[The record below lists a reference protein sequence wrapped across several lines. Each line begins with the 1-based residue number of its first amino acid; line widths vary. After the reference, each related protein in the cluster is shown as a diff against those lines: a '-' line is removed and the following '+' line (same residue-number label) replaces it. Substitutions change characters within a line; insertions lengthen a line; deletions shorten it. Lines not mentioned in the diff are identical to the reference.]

1 MKEVMV
7 ITDSLSSI
15 SPELSEEYDVIVVPY
30 HLILDG
36 KDYLDNTF
44 DREQLFAR
52 LESYQNLPTHS
63 ACSTGEILK
72 AYRKASEK
80 AKGILFISLSSR
92 VSADYNAALQAKET
106 AKRELPDTAIEVA
119 DSLAVGGGELLVVL
133 AAARAANEGKSLSEV
148 AEIARRLAQQVT
160 FIIVP
165 QTLFFLERAG
175 RSGGEPG
182 IAKAPIPIYPLLA
195 MDAASGEAGRKF
207 MSKHRTKAKAI
218 EALLEMVKEKCGN
231 KKLHAAINYTNN
243 PEEAKALK
251 KLLSQ
256 FEVSELHITP
266 WSLVGSVVCGPR
278 SVSLGFYSED

>member
-1 MKEVMV
+1 MKEVIV
-7 ITDSLSSI
+7 ITDTLSAI
-15 SPELSEEYDVIVVPY
+15 SPELAEEYDVIVVPY

-44 DREQLFAR
+44 DREQLFTR

-63 ACSTGEILK
+63 ACSSGEILK
-72 AYRKASEK
+72 AYRKASQR
-80 AKGILFISLSSR
+80 AKSILFISLSSR
-92 VSADYNAALQAKET
+92 VSADYNAALQAKEV
-106 AKRELPDTAIEVA
+106 AKRELPDTAVEVA
-119 DSLAVGGGELLVVL
+119 DSRTVGGGELLVIL
-133 AAARAANEGKSLSEV
+133 AAARAANEGKSLSET

-207 MSKHRTKAKAI
+207 ISKHRTKAKAI
-218 EALLEMVKEKCGN
+218 EALLEMVKEKCAN

>member
-7 ITDSLSSI
+7 ITDTLSAI
-15 SPELSEEYDVIVVPY
+15 SPELAEEYDVIVVPY

-44 DREQLFAR
+44 DREQLFTR

-63 ACSTGEILK
+63 ACSSGEILK
-72 AYRKASEK
+72 AYRKASQR
-80 AKGILFISLSSR
+80 AKGILFVALSSR
-92 VSADYNAALQAKET
+92 VSADYNAALQAKEV
-106 AKRELPDTAIEVA
+106 AKRELPDTAVEVA
-119 DSLAVGGGELLVVL
+119 DSRTVGGGELLVVL
-133 AAARAANEGKSLSEV
+133 AAARAANEGKSLSET

-175 RSGGEPG
+175 RSGGEQKL
-182 IAKAPIPIYPLLA
+182 AKAPIPIYPLLA

-207 MSKHRTKAKAI
+207 ISKHRTKAKAI
-218 EALLEMVKEKCGN
+218 EALLEMVKEKCAN

-266 WSLVGSVVCGPR
+266 WSLVGCVVVGPHC
-278 SVSLGFYSED
+278 VSLGFYTED

>member
-7 ITDSLSSI
+7 ITDTLSAI
-15 SPELSEEYDVIVVPY
+15 SPELAEEYDVIVVPY

-44 DREQLFAR
+44 DRGELFKR
-52 LESYQNLPTHS
+52 LGSYQNLPTHS
-63 ACSTGEILK
+63 ACTIGEILE
-72 AYRKASEK
+72 AYKKASQR
-80 AKGILFISLSSR
+80 AKSILFISLSSSL
-92 VSADYNAALQAKET
+92 SADYNAALQAKEK
-106 AKRELPDTAIEVA
+106 AKQELPDTAVEVV
-119 DSLAVGGGELLVVL
+119 DSRTVGGGELLVVL
-133 AAARAANEGKSLSEV
+133 AAARAANEGKSLSEM
-148 AEIARRLAQQVT
+148 AEIARRLAQQVI
-160 FIIVP
+160 FINVP
-165 QTLFFLERAG
+165 QTLFFFERAG

-195 MDAASGEAGRKF
+195 MDAASGGAGRKF
-207 MSKHRTKAKAI
+207 ITKNRTKAKAI
-218 EALLEMVKEKCGN
+218 EGLLEMVKEKSGN

-256 FEVSELHITP
+256 FKVSELHITP

-278 SVSLGFYSED
+278 CVSLGFYSED

>member
-1 MKEVMV
+1 
-7 ITDSLSSI
+7 
-15 SPELSEEYDVIVVPY
+15 
-30 HLILDG
+30 
-36 KDYLDNTF
+36 
-44 DREQLFAR
+44 
-52 LESYQNLPTHS
+52 
-63 ACSTGEILK
+63 
-72 AYRKASEK
+72 
-80 AKGILFISLSSR
+80 
-92 VSADYNAALQAKET
+92 VSADYNAALQAKEV
-106 AKRELPDTAIEVA
+106 AKRELPDTAVEVA
-119 DSLAVGGGELLVVL
+119 DSRTVGGGELLVIL
-133 AAARAANEGKSLSEV
+133 AAARAANEGKSLSET

-207 MSKHRTKAKAI
+207 ISKHRTKAKAI
-218 EALLEMVKEKCGN
+218 EALLEMVKEKCAN

-266 WSLVGSVVCGPR
+266 WSLVGSVVVGPR
-278 SVSLGFYSED
+278 CVSLGFYSED